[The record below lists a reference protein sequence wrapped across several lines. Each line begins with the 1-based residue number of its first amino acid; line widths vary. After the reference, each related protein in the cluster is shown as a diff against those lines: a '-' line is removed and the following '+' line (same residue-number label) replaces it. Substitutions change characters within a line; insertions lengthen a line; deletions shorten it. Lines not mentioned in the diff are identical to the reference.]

1 MKKEIE
7 EAIEKNIKTDN
18 QEIAR
23 LVADGNTSGILDN
36 EGGYRIVWEL
46 KVQKFEN

>member
-1 MKKEIE
+1 MNKKIKQLIE
-7 EAIEKNIKTDN
+7 NNFETDN

-36 EGGYRIVWEL
+36 EAGYRIVWKL
-46 KVQKFEN
+46 NIDKFER